1 MSDYIEDYTIELDT
15 ELFSADFDEVYT
27 IEEETSNIET
37 DIRFE

>member
-27 IEEETSNIET
+27 QIEEPSNIET